1 MINNFDDLLEY
12 LYVNELVDENL
23 NWKEEKEETE
33 EKEEESKVLIK
44 DKKNY

>member
-23 NWKEEKEETE
+23 NWKEEKEE
-33 EKEEESKVLIK
+33 ESKVLIK